1 MLYTIADLRY
11 MDFLAPAQH
20 MVRERGRG
28 GAVVQV
34 AARMRQGRWVA
45 H

>member
-11 MDFLAPAQH
+11 MDFLASPQH

-28 GAVVQV
+28 GAIVRVP
-34 AARMRQGRWVA
+34 ARMHKGWWVSQ
-45 H
+45 

>member
-1 MLYTIADLRY
+1 MLYTIVDLRY

-28 GAVVQV
+28 GAVVHV
-34 AARMRQGRWVA
+34 PARMHQGRWVA